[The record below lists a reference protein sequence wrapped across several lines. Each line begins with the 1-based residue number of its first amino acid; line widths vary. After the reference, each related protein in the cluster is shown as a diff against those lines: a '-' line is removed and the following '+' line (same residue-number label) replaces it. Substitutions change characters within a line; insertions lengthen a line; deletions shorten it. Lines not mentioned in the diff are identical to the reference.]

1 MFAVLAA
8 RGRTLAAVTRIAL
21 GSDHAGYE
29 LKQHL
34 INRLAEQ
41 GYDIIDHG
49 TDSTDSV
56 DYPAFCAA
64 AARSVRDGDAEFG
77 IVLGGSGQGEQLA
90 ANKVRGV
97 RAALCNCLY
106 TARMAREH
114 NDANVLSIGA
124 RVVGIGLAEE
134 IVDLFL
140 STDFE
145 GGRHARR
152 VGQLT
157 DLENDF

>member
-1 MFAVLAA
+1 M
-8 RGRTLAAVTRIAL
+8 TRIAF
-21 GSDHAGYE
+21 GADHAGYE

-34 INRLAEQ
+34 VERLRGQ
-41 GYDIIDHG
+41 GYEIIDHG

-64 AARSVRDGDAEFG
+64 AARSVRDGDADFG

-90 ANKVRGV
+90 ANKVRGA

-106 TARMAREH
+106 TARLAREH
-114 NDANVLSIGA
+114 NDANVLAIGA
-124 RVVGIGLAEE
+124 RVVGVGLAEE

-140 STDFE
+140 TTPFE

-152 VGQLT
+152 VAQLT
-157 DLENDF
+157 ELEHEF

>member
-1 MFAVLAA
+1 M
-8 RGRTLAAVTRIAL
+8 TRIAF

-29 LKQHL
+29 LKQYL
-34 INRLAEQ
+34 IDRLSGA
-41 GYDIIDHG
+41 GHDIVDCG
-49 TDSTDSV
+49 TDSTESV
-56 DYPAFCAA
+56 DYPEFCAA
-64 AARSVRDGDAEFG
+64 VGRAVRDGDADVG

-106 TARMAREH
+106 TARLARQH

-124 RVVGIGLAEE
+124 RVVGVGLADE

-140 STDFE
+140 TTEFE

-152 VGQLT
+152 VAQLT
-157 DLENDF
+157 ELEGSF